1 MTQNGKTAAD
11 ASGNDVERSAA
22 SPGTALKG
30 KRILVVD
37 DNPINLDIAS
47 ETLLSSGAEVDI
59 AAGGEEALKYL
70 EHTKY
75 DLVLLDLTM
84 PGVDGLTVGRA
95 IRSSQINGETVVLL
109 FTASDVSDAK
119 RAVKEINAQGVVSKP
134 VDVDDLLKR
143 VSKYA

>member
-1 MTQNGKTAAD
+1 MTQSGKTVIEK
-11 ASGNDVERSAA
+11 SGGAVERPAA
-22 SPGTALKG
+22 GPSTALKG

-70 EHTKY
+70 ENTKY

-84 PGVDGLTVGRA
+84 PGIDGLTVGRA

-109 FTASDVSDAK
+109 FTASDAGDAK
-119 RAVKEINAQGVVSKP
+119 RAVNEINAQGIVSKP
-134 VDVDDLLKR
+134 VDIDVLLKN

>member
-1 MTQNGKTAAD
+1 M
-11 ASGNDVERSAA
+11 
-22 SPGTALKG
+22 KG

-37 DNPINLDIAS
+37 DNAINLDIAS

-70 EHTKY
+70 ENTKY

-84 PGVDGLTVGRA
+84 PGIDGLTVGRA

-109 FTASDVSDAK
+109 FTASDAGDAK
-119 RAVKEINAQGVVSKP
+119 RAVNEINAQGIVSKP
-134 VDVDDLLKR
+134 VDIDDLLKN